1 VSQYLVGAG
10 TTWINHGVDDL
21 RLDAIT
27 FVFPDFVSTF
37 THAMIDHL
45 KELGRPDPHIVGE
58 WSHDGVGDQKSI
70 RFADHYDY
78 FKTNVLD
85 FQLSF
90 ALNRFIGGKYEDM
103 SQQTT
108 ATQLDQ
114 LLHQRVK
121 AFKGRDDWQGTFID
135 NHGEIRTMTRLDK
148 IGVPTETERRQ
159 RMDLATVLLLT
170 VRGIP
175 IIYYGDEQYLAL
187 YDAPVDY
194 QKQYI
199 NSGSDDPH
207 CIAAASRLARTPI
220 EAEMARSRRK
230 EQTPGVEGFVD
241 TLWPLSSA
249 WLWPS
254 HSTRRH
260 RLASK
265 KKSGQ

>member
-10 TTWINHGVDDL
+10 TTWINHGVDDF
-21 RLDAIT
+21 RLDAIK

-45 KELGRPDPHIVGE
+45 DELGRPAPYIVGE
-58 WSHDGVGDQKSI
+58 WSDGGVGDEKSI
-70 RFADHYDY
+70 RFANLYGY
-78 FKTNVLD
+78 FKTNILD

-90 ALNRFIGGKYEDM
+90 ALNRFIGGKYEDI

-108 ATQLDQ
+108 ATQLNQ

-121 AFKGRDDWQGTFID
+121 AFKGRDDWQGSFID
-135 NHGEIRTMTRLDK
+135 NHDEIRTMTRLDK

-199 NSGSDDPH
+199 NSGSDDPWN
-207 CIAAASRLARTPI
+207 RPGMKNWVETTP
-220 EAEMARSRRK
+220 AYR
-230 EQTPGVEGFVD
+230 
-241 TLWPLSSA
+241 SSA
-249 WLWPS
+249 YLG
-254 HSTRRH
+254 RCEKVI
-260 RLASK
+260 RLFGADPTTLCTPMTMP
-265 KKSGQ
+265 

>member
-10 TTWINHGVDDL
+10 TTWINHGVEDL
-21 RLDAIT
+21 RLDAIK

-45 KELGRPDPHIVGE
+45 DELGRPAPYIVGE
-58 WSHDGVGDQKSI
+58 WSDGGVGDKKSI
-70 RFADHYDY
+70 RFADLYEY
-78 FKTNVLD
+78 FKTNILD
-85 FQLSF
+85 FRLSF

-108 ATQLDQ
+108 ATLLDQ

-135 NHGEIRTMTRLDK
+135 NHDEIRTMMRLDK
-148 IGVPTETERRQ
+148 IGVPTETERR
-159 RMDLATVLLLT
+159 RCMDLATVLLLT

-220 EAEMARSRRK
+220 EAERARSTERTNPRC
-230 EQTPGVEGFVD
+230 
-241 TLWPLSSA
+241 
-249 WLWPS
+249 
-254 HSTRRH
+254 
-260 RLASK
+260 
-265 KKSGQ
+265 